1 MENSR
6 RKFLVVF
13 LRRKETGEDMKITAM
28 MKVTSMKILAMTRE
42 VAKDSSMMEVL
53 RTAGEILMLEIS
65 VIFRRVRGEIAI
77 IYSYFDV
84 CKRTKRCICEIIS
97 IKW

>member
-1 MENSR
+1 M
-6 RKFLVVF
+6 VF

-28 MKVTSMKILAMTRE
+28 MKVTSMKITAMTRE

-65 VIFRRVRGEIAI
+65 VIFRRRREEIAI
-77 IYSYFDV
+77 IYSYLMFVKEQRDV
-84 CKRTKRCICEIIS
+84 YVK
-97 IKW
+97 